1 MPPSKKTPMLEQ
13 YLSIKDEYP
22 DAILFYRMGD
32 FYEMFYE
39 DAEVA
44 SRALEITL
52 TSRNKN
58 DKDPVPMC
66 GVPAKAARSYL
77 SKLIGQGYKVAICDQ
92 VEDPSKAKGLV
103 KRDVVRVITPGMLM
117 EDELPD
123 AKANNFILAVC
134 PGRKTVGVSFL
145 DISTGDFKLCE
156 AGDLKRLADEVLR
169 VRPSELLFAESLKND
184 RLSVEI
190 SGAVENASVSW
201 LPDRA
206 FEYGRSRERLLE
218 QFNTVSLEGFGCEN
232 MKTAVSAAGAV
243 LFYVR
248 ETQKQ
253 DVTHLSKIEPYMLDQ
268 FLQVDDLSCGNLEL
282 VENIRT
288 RGVQGTLLSVLD
300 KTATSMGGRLLRQ
313 WIRYPLVEKE
323 RILAR
328 LDAVQE
334 AFEESNTRGAVREKL
349 KSVYDL
355 ERLGSK
361 ISMGQ
366 CNARDLTA
374 LKKSIRQ
381 LPEIVEAVS
390 GLRSE
395 LYQGY
400 EDPSPLYELAALIDM
415 AIREDAPPVINEG
428 GIIREGY
435 DESLDEL
442 IRIGSD
448 GKGFLARLEAEERQK
463 TGINSLKVRYNKVF
477 GYYIEVP
484 KTHAETVPP
493 HYVRKQTLV
502 NAERYITDELK
513 TFEHKVLGAEEQR
526 ASMEYEIF
534 DRIRKQVV
542 GQNRLVRE
550 TAEFLA
556 RLDCLFDFAEVAAR
570 DGYHRPRINADG
582 VIRIDEGRHPVIEKM
597 VAGERFV
604 PNSVLMDNQDN
615 QVLVVTGPNMAG
627 KSTILRQVALLVVMA
642 HMGSFVPAE
651 SADIAVTDRI
661 FTRVGALDNL
671 SQGQSTFMVE
681 MEETA
686 NILNNATSDSLVI
699 LDEIGRGTSTFD
711 GLSIAW
717 AVAEYLHDLKKT
729 GVKTLFATHYHELT
743 DLALTKSRVKN
754 YNIAVKEWNDE
765 IIFLRKLVE
774 GGTNRSYGIQVARLA
789 GIPQKVIKRAK
800 VILKRVEEGENS
812 LKGMVVR
819 EKQKEIKGPVQLEMF
834 QRPEVEV
841 AQKLRGLDINTLTP
855 VEALNL
861 LNDFK
866 SKLKDL

>member
-1 MPPSKKTPMLEQ
+1 MPASKKTPMLEQ
-13 YLSIKDEYP
+13 YLSIKGEYP

-58 DKDPVPMC
+58 EKVPVPMC
-66 GVPAKAARSYL
+66 GVPAKAAKGYL
-77 SKLIGQGYKVAICDQ
+77 SKLIEQGYKVAICDQ

-123 AKANNFILAVC
+123 ARANNFILAVC
-134 PGRKTVGVSFL
+134 SGRKTIGISFL
-145 DISTGDFKLCE
+145 DISTGDFKVCE
-156 AGDLKRLADEVLR
+156 AGDLKRLVDEVLR
-169 VRPSELLFAESLKND
+169 VRPSEVLFAESLRKD
-184 RLSVEI
+184 RLSAEI
-190 SGAVENASVSW
+190 SGAVGNASVSW

-206 FEYGRSRERLLE
+206 FEHGRSRERLLE

-232 MKTAVSAAGAV
+232 MKAGVSAAGAV

-313 WIRYPLVEKE
+313 WIRYPLVEKDK
-323 RILAR
+323 ILAR
-328 LDAVQE
+328 LDAVEE
-334 AFEESNTRGAVREKL
+334 AFEESNVRGAVREKL

-366 CNARDLTA
+366 CNAKDLTA

-381 LPEIVEAVS
+381 LPEIIDAVS

-400 EDPSPLYELAALIDM
+400 EDPSPLYELAVLIDM

-435 DESLDEL
+435 DETLDEL

-484 KTHAETVPP
+484 KAHAETVPP

-526 ASMEYEIF
+526 ASLEYEIF
-534 DRIRKQVV
+534 DRIRKQVAAR
-542 GQNRLVRE
+542 NRLVRG

-556 RLDCLFDFAEVAAR
+556 RLDCLLDFAEVAAR
-570 DGYHRPRINADG
+570 DGYHRPRINTDG
-582 VIRIDEGRHPVIEKM
+582 VIRIDEGRHPVVEKM

-604 PNSVLMDNQDN
+604 PKLHSHGQPG
-615 QVLVVTGPNMAG
+615 QPGSGRHRSQHGWQIHGPEAG
-627 KSTILRQVALLVVMA
+627 GSAVDHGPHGKLRACRKRG
-642 HMGSFVPAE
+642 HHRHRP
-651 SADIAVTDRI
+651 DIYPRGRAGQPLPGPEHVHGGNGGDRQHPQQRYI
-661 FTRVGALDNL
+661 R
-671 SQGQSTFMVE
+671 QPRHP
-681 MEETA
+681 
-686 NILNNATSDSLVI
+686 
-699 LDEIGRGTSTFD
+699 DEIGRGTSTFD
-711 GLSIAW
+711 GPEHRVGRGRVLARPQEDRRQDPVRHPLPRIDRSCVDKEQGEKLQYRGEGMERRDHLSPKARRGRDQSQ
-717 AVAEYLHDLKKT
+717 LRHT
-729 GVKTLFATHYHELT
+729 GRPTRRH
-743 DLALTKSRVKN
+743 
-754 YNIAVKEWNDE
+754 
-765 IIFLRKLVE
+765 FLR
-774 GGTNRSYGIQVARLA
+774 R
-789 GIPQKVIKRAK
+789 
-800 VILKRVEEGENS
+800 
-812 LKGMVVR
+812 
-819 EKQKEIKGPVQLEMF
+819 
-834 QRPEVEV
+834 
-841 AQKLRGLDINTLTP
+841 
-855 VEALNL
+855 
-861 LNDFK
+861 
-866 SKLKDL
+866 